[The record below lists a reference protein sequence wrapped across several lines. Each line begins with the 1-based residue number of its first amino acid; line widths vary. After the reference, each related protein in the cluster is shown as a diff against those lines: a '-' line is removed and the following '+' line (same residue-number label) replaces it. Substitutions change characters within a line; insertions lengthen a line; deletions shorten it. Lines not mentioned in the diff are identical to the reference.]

1 MGNWGSVPLGE
12 ATELV
17 SVVPLE
23 AEGGQLWGPS
33 NLPHPPLQPVTV
45 VQLGSLWSVSM
56 EALRAKGTWTEHT
69 SRATPLHFIR
79 RGTKVQD
86 NGGTGRA
93 VSTLAYQCCPST
105 HVSPY
110 LHNSLL
116 GTRAGLQAARV
127 SQNTSDIAVLSA
139 WTLENPTP
147 AFEKHPMSC
156 F

>member
-69 SRATPLHFIR
+69 SRATLLHFIR

-105 HVSPY
+105 HMSPPTSTTAY
-110 LHNSLL
+110 WGPVLDCRLPGSVRTLRTLL
-116 GTRAGLQAARV
+116 
-127 SQNTSDIAVLSA
+127 
-139 WTLENPTP
+139 
-147 AFEKHPMSC
+147 C
-156 F
+156 